1 MPATCLLQVLQ
12 CYITQKL
19 RCEVWAG
26 LEGDGVLLVP
36 VKAREGQG
44 TIRVV
49 VDQGSGEGRGV
60 SGGGEARKLLV
71 SCSFNCLD
79 WTCGQPSG

>member
-44 TIRVV
+44 TIRLWLTKGV
-49 VDQGSGEGRGV
+49 GRGGGCREEGRP
-60 SGGGEARKLLV
+60 E
-71 SCSFNCLD
+71 NC
-79 WTCGQPSG
+79 

>member
-1 MPATCLLQVLQ
+1 MKC
-12 CYITQKL
+12 
-19 RCEVWAG
+19 
-26 LEGDGVLLVP
+26 
-36 VKAREGQG
+36 GQG
-44 TIRVV
+44 WRVMGSSLSLSRQGKVRGPSVV